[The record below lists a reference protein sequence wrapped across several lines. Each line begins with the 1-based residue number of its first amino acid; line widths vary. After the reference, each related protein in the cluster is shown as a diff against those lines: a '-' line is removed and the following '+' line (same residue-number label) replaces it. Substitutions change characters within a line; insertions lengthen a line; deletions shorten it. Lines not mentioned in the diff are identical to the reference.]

1 MSHSLVFD
9 IGKTNAK
16 ALVFD
21 AGLECVYRAQ
31 RANEVIAAGSYP
43 HLDVNRLW
51 EWMLGSM
58 RDAAARFRIGRLNV
72 ATHGATAALIDPT
85 LGEDGLVLPVLDYE
99 FDGPAGA
106 TGYDSLR
113 PAFAE
118 TLSPAL
124 PAGLNLGRQLWWQQQ
139 CFPAEFARTGAIL
152 MYPQYWTWR
161 LSGALTGEYTSLG
174 CHTDL
179 WAPRERD
186 YSSLVRSRAWSA
198 KFPRVVSPWVAPAS
212 LREVIARATGL
223 PGDCAVYAGV
233 HDSNAGFA
241 RHLRAAQGHPF
252 VLVSTGTWVVCMA
265 SAAAVQRLDPAR
277 DMLANV
283 DVNGDPVACA
293 RFMGGREYARICEL
307 TSSDPAQPV
316 TLDQIR
322 ATVDSEIFALPDF
335 SGGSGPCAGRE
346 GRITGQPAHG
356 AALATLYV
364 ALMIEL
370 ELELLDA
377 PGAVLIEGAFGA
389 DPLLCSLVAALG
401 ARPVYLSGATDATAL
416 GAAMLCHWDIEP
428 EPARREPC
436 EPCAVRGL
444 QAYRARWREG
454 LAPADRV
461 SPTTR
466 KAPGAQR

>member
-1 MSHSLVFD
+1 
-9 IGKTNAK
+9 
-16 ALVFD
+16 
-21 AGLECVYRAQ
+21 
-31 RANEVIAAGSYP
+31 
-43 HLDVNRLW
+43 
-51 EWMLGSM
+51 
-58 RDAAARFRIGRLNV
+58 
-72 ATHGATAALIDPT
+72 
-85 LGEDGLVLPVLDYE
+85 
-99 FDGPAGA
+99 
-106 TGYDSLR
+106 
-113 PAFAE
+113 
-118 TLSPAL
+118 
-124 PAGLNLGRQLWWQQQ
+124 
-139 CFPAEFARTGAIL
+139 
-152 MYPQYWTWR
+152 
-161 LSGALTGEYTSLG
+161 
-174 CHTDL
+174 
-179 WAPRERD
+179 
-186 YSSLVRSRAWSA
+186 
-198 KFPRVVSPWVAPAS
+198 
-212 LREVIARATGL
+212 
-223 PGDCAVYAGV
+223 
-233 HDSNAGFA
+233 
-241 RHLRAAQGHPF
+241 
-252 VLVSTGTWVVCMA
+252 MA

-428 EPARREPC
+428 GPARREPC

-444 QAYRARWREG
+444 EAYRAGWRARLE
-454 LAPADRV
+454 PADRV

-466 KAPGAQR
+466 KASGAQR